1 MNGAAPR
8 EALIAAAEAAM
19 ARAYAPYSGF
29 RVGAAL
35 EFSDGRIVTGA
46 NVENA
51 SYGLSLCAETVAV
64 AAAMAGGA
72 RGGLIAVA
80 VTGGPDGKPD
90 AEPVTPCGRCR
101 QVLAELGF
109 QDRGQKVRARPAAGN
124 RVERRRRLGDRL
136 TGTAGELLPHRLHYL
151 PLRRHH
157 FQGLGDVLAE
167 LGQPPPPARA
177 GRGAGLNH
185 PLARQVRRQMAPIGA
200 AA

>member
-64 AAAMAGGA
+64 AAATTSVPAKVLCPPLPLPLTPTPRYQ
-72 RGGLIAVA
+72 RG
-80 VTGGPDGKPD
+80 
-90 AEPVTPCGRCR
+90 
-101 QVLAELGF
+101 
-109 QDRGQKVRARPAAGN
+109 AAG
-124 RVERRRRLGDRL
+124 
-136 TGTAGELLPHRLHYL
+136 
-151 PLRRHH
+151 
-157 FQGLGDVLAE
+157 
-167 LGQPPPPARA
+167 
-177 GRGAGLNH
+177 
-185 PLARQVRRQMAPIGA
+185 
-200 AA
+200 